1 MRTTQQ
7 RENAVKQIEQ
17 LQAENKALKLQ
28 VADEVAEKYKLY
40 KRIVRLTESKDPVQ
54 LNNKE
59 RI

>member
-1 MRTTQQ
+1 MEELIKKLKQ
-7 RENAVKQIEQ
+7 ENE
-17 LQAENKALKLQ
+17 ALKLQ

-40 KRIVRLTESKDPVQ
+40 KRIVRLTESKDPVH